1 MNMDGK
7 LQNSSKHPLLRF
19 LSYLKPHSKLVIGAA
34 LTGIGKFT
42 LPLAFPLAFKYVIDV
57 LISAHPKLDGI
68 NATIDHWCIGLSS
81 LMGLSG
87 AQGKL
92 AALSIVLLVL
102 YGMQAAASYL
112 RNYWA
117 GLAGHRLIHDLQC
130 KLFAHLQRLP
140 HSFFD
145 RNPAGA
151 IVSRVL
157 NDVSRA
163 NELIDSAFVDVWMD
177 ATSLAIVVGFLFMMD
192 WKLAL
197 VALAIF
203 PFWVVFMRVF
213 SPRIKAVS
221 HRMQEKVEE
230 ITGEVHERVVGATT
244 VKSFGGE
251 EREVSRFKQKAT
263 DLYSRSIDKV
273 RLGASQEML
282 IQLLT
287 RSAPAVV
294 LWVGALMVIKGST
307 TLGTLMAFFFFVQFL
322 YVPLERFAQLSIVVS
337 GSLAAIERMFSFL
350 DQKPEIADHP
360 LARPFQVKRGAVDF
374 EGVHFGY
381 PSREG
386 SERREVLKGIDLHIP
401 GGYRV
406 ALVGRSGA
414 GKTTLSSL
422 IPRFYDVTG
431 GRVTIDG
438 KDVRHFT
445 LKSLRQ
451 AVSMVTQDALL
462 FSASIRENLMYARPD
477 ATDEQMWAA
486 LDQANLRQFVEQCPE
501 KLDTII
507 GERGVKVS
515 GGQRQRLAIA
525 RAFLKDSKIVILDE
539 ATSAVDSESEN
550 LIHEAMERLME
561 GRTVFLIAH
570 RLRSAVTA
578 DMVIAMDQGTVA
590 EVGTHAELLR
600 RNGTYAKLY
609 REQTRGLILAQQR
622 EREGEM
628 QQVAF

>member
-1 MNMDGK
+1 MDGK
-7 LQNSSKHPLLRF
+7 LEDTSKRPVLRF
-19 LSYLKPHSKLVIGAA
+19 LSYLKPHARLVVGAA
-34 LTGIGKFT
+34 LMGIGKFT
-42 LPLAFPLAFKYVIDV
+42 LPLAFPLAFRYVVDV
-57 LISAHPKLDGI
+57 LVAAHPNPDGI
-68 NATIDHWCIGLSS
+68 SLKIDHWCIAISNLLGLGTSV
-81 LMGLSG
+81 
-87 AQGKL
+87 QGKL
-92 AALSIVLLVL
+92 AALSLVLLLL
-102 YGMQAAASYL
+102 YTLQAITSYF
-112 RNYWA
+112 RNRWA
-117 GLAGHRLIHDLQC
+117 GLAGYRLIYDLQC
-130 KLFAHLQRLP
+130 NLFAHLQRLP

-163 NELIDSAFVDVWMD
+163 NELIDSVLVDVWMD
-177 ATSLAIVVGFLFMMD
+177 AASLAVVIGVMFAMD
-192 WKLAL
+192 WRLAL
-197 VALAIF
+197 VALAVG
-203 PFWVVFMRVF
+203 PFWFAFIRIF

-221 HRMQEKVEE
+221 HRMQEKAAE

-251 EREVSRFKQKAT
+251 DREVSHFKRRGSEMY
-263 DLYSRSIDKV
+263 DRSIDKV
-273 RLGASQEML
+273 KLAASQEML

-287 RSAPAVV
+287 RTAPTVV
-294 LWVGALMVIKGST
+294 LWAGALMIVHGTT
-307 TLGTLMAFFFFVQFL
+307 TLGTLMAFFLYVQFV
-322 YVPLERFAQLSIVVS
+322 YVPLERFAQLSVIVS

-360 LARPFQVKRGAVDF
+360 LSRPFAVKRGTVDF
-374 EGVHFGY
+374 EGVHFSYGQ
-381 PSREG
+381 REG
-386 SERREVLKGIDLHIP
+386 MERREVLKGIDLHIP

-414 GKTTLSSL
+414 GKTTLASL

-431 GRVTIDG
+431 GRVLVDG
-438 KDVRHFT
+438 KDVRHYT

-462 FSASIRENLMYARPD
+462 FSASVRDNLLYARPD
-477 ATDEQMWAA
+477 GTDEMMWAA
-486 LDQANLRQFVEQCPE
+486 LDQANLREFVEQLPDR
-501 KLDTII
+501 LDTII
-507 GERGVKVS
+507 GERGVKIS

-578 DMVIAMDQGTVA
+578 DLIIAIDNGTVA
-590 EVGTHAELLR
+590 EVGTHSDLLR
-600 RNGTYAKLY
+600 RNGTYARLY
-609 REQTRGLILAQQR
+609 REQTRGLILGQRQTDQQ
-622 EREGEM
+622 
-628 QQVAF
+628 AI

>member
-1 MNMDGK
+1 MDGK
-7 LQNSSKHPLLRF
+7 LQESSKHPMLRF
-19 LSYLKPHSKLVIGAA
+19 LSYLKPYSKLVAGAA
-34 LTGIGKFT
+34 LAGVGKMT
-42 LPLAFPLAFKYVIDV
+42 LPMAFPLAFRYVIDFLV
-57 LISAHPKLDGI
+57 AAKPSSDHI
-68 NATIDHWCIGLSS
+68 NLVINHWCVAVATLLGLGVGVQGKMIALGIGLV
-81 LMGLSG
+81 
-87 AQGKL
+87 A
-92 AALSIVLLVL
+92 L
-102 YGMQAAASYL
+102 YGLQAAASYL

-117 GLAGHRLIHDLQC
+117 GLAGHQLIYDLQC
-130 KLFAHLQRLP
+130 KLFTHLQRLP

-145 RNPAGA
+145 RNPAGT

-157 NDVSRA
+157 NDVSRT
-163 NELIDSAFVDVWMD
+163 NELIESGFVDVWTD
-177 ATSLAIVVGFLFMMD
+177 AASLIFVVAFMFWMD

-203 PFWVVFMRVF
+203 PFWVAFMRVF

-221 HRMQEKVEE
+221 HRMQEKAAE
-230 ITGEVHERVVGATT
+230 ISGEVHERIVGATT

-251 EREVSRFKQKAT
+251 EREVSRFKEQGREMV
-263 DLYSRSIDKV
+263 SRSVDKV
-273 RLGASQEML
+273 RLAASQEML

-287 RSAPAVV
+287 RTAPAIV
-294 LWVGALMVIKGST
+294 LCVGAVMIVHGTT
-307 TLGTLMAFFFFVQFL
+307 TLGTLMAFFLFMQFL
-322 YVPLERFAQLSIVVS
+322 YMPLEHFAQVSIIMS
-337 GSLAAIERMFSFL
+337 GAMAAIERMFSFL

-360 LARPFQVKRGAVDF
+360 LARPFPVKRGNVDF

-381 PSREG
+381 PTMDG

-414 GKTTLSSL
+414 GKTTLASL
-422 IPRFYDVTG
+422 IPRFYDITG
-431 GRVTIDG
+431 GRVMVDG
-438 KDVRHFT
+438 KDVRHYT

-451 AVSMVTQDALL
+451 AVSMVTQDALM
-462 FSASIRENLMYARPD
+462 FSASIRENLRYARPD
-477 ATDEQMWAA
+477 ATDEMMWQA
-486 LDQANLRQFVEQCPE
+486 LDQANLREFVEQCPD

-578 DMVIAMDQGTVA
+578 DLIIAMNQGTIA
-590 EVGTHAELLR
+590 EVGTHTDLLR

-609 REQTRGLILAQQR
+609 REQTRGLILAQQN
-622 EREGEM
+622 REGEV

>member
-1 MNMDGK
+1 MNMDGN
-7 LQNSSKHPLLRF
+7 LDQTSRHPLLRF
-19 LSYLKPHSKLVIGAA
+19 LSYLKPHARLVVGAA

-42 LPLAFPLAFKYVIDV
+42 LPLAFPMAFKYVVDV
-57 LISAHPKLDGI
+57 LVSANPHPDRLCLK
-68 NATIDHWCIGLSS
+68 IDHWCLALSNLLGL
-81 LMGLSG
+81 GT
-87 AQGKL
+87 AVQGKL
-92 AALSIVLLVL
+92 AALSIVLLMA
-102 YGMQAAASYL
+102 YGVQAVASYY

-117 GLAGHRLIHDLQC
+117 GLAGHQLIHDLQC
-130 KLFAHLQRLP
+130 KLFAHMQRLP

-151 IVSRVL
+151 VVSRVL

-163 NELIDSAFVDVWMD
+163 NELIESAFVDVWTD
-177 ATSLAIVVGFLFMMD
+177 AVTLLVVVALLFAMD
-192 WKLAL
+192 WRLAL
-197 VALAIF
+197 VALAIA
-203 PFWVVFMRVF
+203 PFWVVFIRIF

-221 HRMQEKVEE
+221 HRMQEKAAE

-244 VKSFGGE
+244 VKSFGAE
-251 EREVSRFKQKAT
+251 EREVRHFQKQGT
-263 DLYSRSIDKV
+263 EMYHRSIDKV
-273 RLGASQEML
+273 RLAASQEML

-294 LWVGALMVIKGST
+294 LWVGALMIVHGTT
-307 TLGTLMAFFFFVQFL
+307 TLGTLMAFFLYVQFV
-322 YVPLERFAQLSIVVS
+322 YMPLERFAQVSIVVS

-350 DQKPEIADHP
+350 DLKPEIADHP
-360 LARPFQVKRGAVDF
+360 LARAFQVKRGNVDF

-381 PSREG
+381 PTLDG

-414 GKTTLSSL
+414 GKTTLASL

-431 GRVTIDG
+431 GRVLIDG
-438 KDVRHFT
+438 KDVRHYT
-445 LKSLRQ
+445 LKALRGSVSL
-451 AVSMVTQDALL
+451 VTQDALL
-462 FSASIRENLMYARPD
+462 FSASVRENLLYARAD
-477 ATDEQMWAA
+477 ATDKMMWQA
-486 LDQANLRQFVEQCPE
+486 LEQANLREFVEQLPDQ
-501 KLDTII
+501 LDTII

-525 RAFLKDSKIVILDE
+525 RAFLKNSKIVILDE

-550 LIHEAMERLME
+550 LIHEAIERLME

-578 DMVIAMDQGTVA
+578 DLIIALDQGTVA
-590 EVGTHAELLR
+590 EVGTHSELLR
-600 RNGTYAKLY
+600 RNGTYARLY
-609 REQTRGLILAQQR
+609 REQTRGLILTQQYR
-622 EREGEM
+622 ESEV

>member
-1 MNMDGK
+1 MNSGDK
-7 LQNSSKHPLLRF
+7 LGETSMHPLLRF
-19 LSYLKPHSKLVIGAA
+19 LSYLRPHARLVVGAA

-42 LPLAFPLAFKYVIDV
+42 LPLAFPLAFRYVVDV
-57 LISAHPKLDGI
+57 LVASHPHPDAISG
-68 NATIDHWCIGLSS
+68 TIDHWCATVSS
-81 LMGLSG
+81 LLGLG
-87 AQGKL
+87 TAVQGKL
-92 AALSIVLLVL
+92 AALSIVLLLL
-102 YGMQAAASYL
+102 YTLQAVASYY

-117 GLAGHRLIHDLQC
+117 GLAGHRLIFDLQC

-145 RNPAGA
+145 RNPSGA

-177 ATSLAIVVGFLFMMD
+177 ATSLAIVIGLLFAMD
-192 WKLAL
+192 WRLAL
-197 VALAIF
+197 VALAIA
-203 PFWVVFMRVF
+203 PFWVAFMRIY

-251 EREVSRFKQKAT
+251 DREVSRFRQRGSEMY
-263 DLYSRSIDKV
+263 DRSIDKV
-273 RLGASQEML
+273 RLAASQEML

-294 LWVGALMVIKGST
+294 LWVGAVMIVHGTL
-307 TLGTLMAFFFFVQFL
+307 TLGTLMAFFFYVQFL
-322 YVPLERFAQLSIVVS
+322 YLPLERFAQLSIVVS
-337 GSLAAIERMFSFL
+337 GSLAAIERMFGFL
-350 DQKPEIADHP
+350 DLRPEIADHP
-360 LARPFQVKRGAVDF
+360 LSRPFQVKRGSVDF

-381 PSREG
+381 PPREG
-386 SERREVLKGIDLHIP
+386 AERREVLKGIDLHIP

-414 GKTTLSSL
+414 GKTTLASL

-431 GRVTIDG
+431 GRVMVDG
-438 KDVRHFT
+438 KDVRHYT

-451 AVSMVTQDALL
+451 AVSLVTQDALL
-462 FSASIRENLMYARPD
+462 FSASIRDNLLYARPD
-477 ATDEQMWAA
+477 ATDEMMWQA
-486 LDQANLRQFVEQCPE
+486 LEQANLREFVEQAPD

-507 GERGVKVS
+507 GERGMKVS

-578 DMVIAMDQGTVA
+578 DLIIALDNGTVS
-590 EVGTHAELLR
+590 EVGTHTDLLR
-600 RNGTYAKLY
+600 RNGTYARLY
-609 REQTRGLILAQQR
+609 REQTRGLILNPRDTEA
-622 EREGEM
+622 

>member
-7 LQNSSKHPLLRF
+7 LTNTSQHPLLRF
-19 LSYLKPHSKLVIGAA
+19 LSYLKPHARLVLGAA
-34 LTGIGKFT
+34 LTGVGKFT
-42 LPLAFPLAFKYVIDV
+42 LPLAFPLAFRYIVDILV
-57 LISAHPKLDGI
+57 SAHPNPDGI
-68 NATIDHWCIGLSS
+68 SLKIDHWCIGISNL
-81 LMGLSG
+81 LGLG
-87 AQGKL
+87 TAVQGKL
-92 AALSIVLLVL
+92 AALSIVLLLL
-102 YGMQAAASYL
+102 YALQAVASYY

-117 GLAGHRLIHDLQC
+117 GLAGHRLIYDLQC
-130 KLFAHLQRLP
+130 KLFEHLQRLP

-177 ATSLAIVVGFLFMMD
+177 ATSLAIVIGLLFTMD
-192 WKLAL
+192 WRLAL
-197 VALAIF
+197 VALAIA
-203 PFWVVFMRVF
+203 PFWVAFMRIY

-230 ITGEVHERVVGATT
+230 ITGEVHERIVGATT

-251 EREVSRFKQKAT
+251 EREVHRFRQRGT
-263 DLYSRSIDKV
+263 EMYDRSIDKV
-273 RLGASQEML
+273 RLAASQEML

-294 LWVGALMVIKGST
+294 LWVGALMIVHGTT
-307 TLGTLMAFFFFVQFL
+307 TLGTLMAFFFYLQFI

-350 DQKPEIADHP
+350 DLKPEIADHP
-360 LARPFQVKRGAVDF
+360 LSRPFQVKRGAVDF
-374 EGVHFGY
+374 EGVHFSY
-381 PSREG
+381 PAREG
-386 SERREVLKGIDLHIP
+386 AERHEVLKGVDLHIP

-414 GKTTLSSL
+414 GKTTLASL

-431 GRVTIDG
+431 GRVMVDG
-438 KDVRHFT
+438 KDVRHYT
-445 LKSLRQ
+445 LKALRQ
-451 AVSMVTQDALL
+451 AVSLVTQDALL
-462 FSASIRENLMYARPD
+462 FSSSVRENLHYARPD
-477 ATDEQMWAA
+477 ATEEMMWQA
-486 LDQANLRQFVEQCPE
+486 LDQANLREFVEALPDQ
-501 KLDTII
+501 LDTII

-578 DMVIAMDQGTVA
+578 DLIIAVDHGNVS
-590 EVGTHAELLR
+590 EVGTHTELLR
-600 RNGTYAKLY
+600 RNGTYATLY

-622 EREGEM
+622 EAEAA
-628 QQVAF
+628 QQIAL